1 MFFCCSTFP
10 LCAYTASL
18 VVASA
23 YAASKKRKTPQPSR
37 KTKKTASPHSDGY
50 YWGWVSKKMKNGK
63 QGHYHYC
70 KGTDLHGNRCKGSK
84 FRYVEYD
91 YDEVIKNHSPGCHH
105 DPSAARQATNKKEV
119 NEMLKSGASA
129 GAAMDKQALNLAES
143 KESGFEYNLVPQRI
157 ISRMVAKV
165 REQNMEGRRSGS
177 LSDSDLVQLLA
188 ISSLIGLQQWWTQL
202 PEVS

>member
-1 MFFCCSTFP
+1 M
-10 LCAYTASL
+10 
-18 VVASA
+18 
-23 YAASKKRKTPQPSR
+23 
-37 KTKKTASPHSDGY
+37 
-50 YWGWVSKKMKNGK
+50 
-63 QGHYHYC
+63 
-70 KGTDLHGNRCKGSK
+70 
-84 FRYVEYD
+84 EYD